1 MHNFVVHLDESACK
15 KIGCLGMDQVISNMH
30 VSVNCDNRSL
40 IEFKEDSK

>member
-1 MHNFVVHLDESACK
+1 MHDFVVHSDESACRK
-15 KIGCLGMDQVISNMH
+15 SGRLGMDQVISNMH